1 MSQADSLTR
10 YRPFVDALQGA
21 LDSGDEAAFRRSF
34 EQLREGMKADFMPE
48 LKRITASA
56 QDALRRFREET
67 RLDALAANEV
77 PDARKRLAHV
87 VKLTE
92 EAAHRTLD
100 LVERSGPIVDLAA
113 RDAADLLE
121 AWAAYPHREGVGD
134 SLWPERAHAFLERA
148 LKDTDEVRGNLSEM
162 LLAQGYQD
170 LTGQI
175 TRGVIALVGEL
186 ESVLGDLVRLSNGDE
201 SMRPIR
207 ALPSPERDLSRG
219 VGPSVPGVQE
229 GGSVSDQDDIDAL
242 LTKFAG
248 GA

>member
-21 LDSGDEAAFRRSF
+21 LDAGDEAEFRHCF
-34 EQLREGMKADFMPE
+34 EQLREGMNAEFMPE
-48 LKRITASA
+48 LRRITASA
-56 QDALRRFREET
+56 QEALRRFREET
-67 RLDALAANEV
+67 RLDSLAANEV

-100 LVERSGPIVDLAA
+100 LVERSGPIVDQAA

-121 AWAAYPHREGVGD
+121 AWSAYPHRERVGD

-186 ESVLGDLVRLSNGDE
+186 ETMLSQLVRLSNGDE
-201 SMRPIR
+201 TMRTLR
-207 ALPSPERDLSRG
+207 ALPAPDRDLSRG
-219 VGPSVPGVQE
+219 VGPTVPGVQDA
-229 GGSVSDQDDIDAL
+229 GSVGDQDDIDAL
-242 LTKFAG
+242 LAKFG
-248 GA
+248 G

>member
-1 MSQADSLTR
+1 
-10 YRPFVDALQGA
+10 
-21 LDSGDEAAFRRSF
+21 
-34 EQLREGMKADFMPE
+34 
-48 LKRITASA
+48 
-56 QDALRRFREET
+56 
-67 RLDALAANEV
+67 V

-100 LVERSGPIVDLAA
+100 LVERSGPIVDQAA

-121 AWAAYPHREGVGD
+121 AWSAYPHRERVGD

-186 ESVLGDLVRLSNGDE
+186 ETMLGQLVRLSNGDE
-201 SMRPIR
+201 TLRSTRV
-207 ALPSPERDLSRG
+207 SPAPGHDLARG
-219 VGPSVPGVQE
+219 IGPTVPGVQDA
-229 GGSVSDQDDIDAL
+229 GSVGDQEDIDAL
-242 LTKFAG
+242 LAKFG
-248 GA
+248 G